1 MSKAVDQ
8 SFEESD
14 SSFKRAKSTKR
25 NKIKSPIPKKAF
37 ALIVF
42 LENLNVVLENSN
54 IIKPNNPKNKKAWT

>member
-14 SSFKRAKSTKR
+14 NSFKRAKSTKR
-25 NKIKSPIPKKAF
+25 NKINRPMPKKAF

>member
-14 SSFKRAKSTKR
+14 NSFKRAKSTKR
-25 NKIKSPIPKKAF
+25 NKINSPIPKKAF

-54 IIKPNNPKNKKAWT
+54 IIKPNKPKNKKT

>member
-14 SSFKRAKSTKR
+14 SSFKRAKSTNR
-25 NKIKSPIPKKAF
+25 NKINSPIPKKAF

-42 LENLNVVLENSN
+42 HENLNVVLENSN
-54 IIKPNNPKNKKAWT
+54 IIKPNNPKNKKA